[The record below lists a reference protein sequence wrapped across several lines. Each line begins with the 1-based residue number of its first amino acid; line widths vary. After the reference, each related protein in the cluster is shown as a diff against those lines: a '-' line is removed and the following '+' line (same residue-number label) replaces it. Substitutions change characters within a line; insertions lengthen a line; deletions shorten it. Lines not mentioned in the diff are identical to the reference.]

1 MVTVGVRAGL
11 SIDHLVMVDR
21 RARFDQLG
29 GPGLYGT
36 LGARLVDG
44 TSTSLFASLP
54 ADDNRFA
61 VLFADLGVD
70 IEYCQ
75 TVPKVPRVWILNARE
90 GRRIVAIST
99 PGGVEIEGGTAV
111 GDKTAVEGKNDE
123 GEPMYPPTEFYQ
135 QLDALFES
143 SPVDAPRPEHPITIG
158 IDPHQIP
165 LRAEGFDYVERVT
178 PPGSVLLPSRVH
190 LLLLGK
196 DPRRAARELAARTGG
211 PVVARL
217 DTEGMYIVSSNGN
230 WSVRDSAVNVVETTG
245 AGDSSAAAIVSALAI
260 GADLVTAA
268 RFGAS
273 VARLALSGWGHSGL
287 LRSEPLTA
295 PLNNIESKQEL

>member
-1 MVTVGVRAGL
+1 MAAVGVRAGL
-11 SIDHLVMVDR
+11 SIDHLVTVDR
-21 RARFDQLG
+21 GARFDQLG

-36 LGARLVDG
+36 LGARLVAG

-70 IEYCQ
+70 IRYCQ

-111 GDKTAVEGKNDE
+111 GDKDDG
-123 GEPMYPPTEFYQ
+123 GELIYPPTEFYQ

-143 SPVDAPRPEHPITIG
+143 SPVDAPRPEHPVTVG

-165 LRAEGFDYVERVT
+165 LRTEGFGYVERVT

-190 LLLLGK
+190 LLLLDK
-196 DPRRAARELAARTGG
+196 DPRRAARELAGRTGG

-245 AGDSSAAAIVSALAI
+245 AGDSSAVAIVSALAI